1 MKPSSGVVQAPVD
14 SPLVSGG
21 PGARTRGEI
30 EAWLR
35 NYVAEAARLAPAEVD
50 SQEPFVRYGLTSKD
64 AVFLSG
70 ELADWLG
77 REVSPTIVW
86 EHPTI
91 DALSQALGN
100 DAAPARHAAET
111 PAPEAAHD
119 DAIAVTALGCR
130 FPGAPTPEAF
140 WALLQRGGDAITEVP
155 ADRWD
160 AARFYAPDPTT
171 PATMNTRWGGF
182 IEDVGAFDPLFF
194 GISPREAV
202 RMDPQQRLLLEVAWE
217 ALERAG
223 QAPQG
228 LQGSRTGV
236 FVGISTSDYSQR
248 QFGDRALLDAYAGTG
263 NAHSIAANRLS
274 YVLGLRGPS
283 MAVDTACSSSLVA
296 VHLACQ
302 SLRGRECDLA
312 LAGGVNLILS
322 PELTIA
328 FSQAGMMAADGR
340 CKTFD
345 ASADGYVRSE
355 GCGVVVLQRLSDARA
370 SGAPILAV
378 IRGSAVNHDG
388 LSNGLTAPSGA
399 AQQDVIQ
406 QALRQARL
414 SPEQVGY
421 VEAHGTGTPLGDPIE
436 LAALKTALS
445 PGRSATQRC
454 FIGSAKSNIGHLEAA
469 AGIAGLMKAVLALGH
484 GEIPPQVH
492 LRTLNPHIALDPER
506 FQIPTRPE
514 PWPQAPGAR
523 VAGVSA
529 FGFGGTNAHV
539 ILSEPPPRP
548 AQTPRVPER
557 GSHVLTL
564 SARSDAA
571 LRRMARQ
578 YQEHLSLPD
587 APALAEVCFTA
598 NTGRN
603 VWPHRLALTAAS
615 NAELASRL
623 ESFANGHA
631 TPGAHHGEVRRGATP
646 RIIFLYPGQGTQYPG
661 MGRQLFDSA
670 PVFREALERCDEL
683 LRPHLDVPLL
693 SVLFPTSDATAQLIH
708 QTRYTQPALF
718 ALGHALTE
726 LWRSWGVTPD
736 AVLGH
741 SVGEFTAAHAAGA
754 LGLEE
759 ALALLATRGRL
770 IQALPQSGA
779 MAAILADEATVRAA
793 LEGERLLDVAA
804 INGPRHVVISGE
816 RDALLRVTTSLQA
829 QGVESRPLTVSHAF
843 HSPLLEPMLDGF
855 EQVARVL
862 PARAP
867 HLPLISNLTGER
879 LTQAPDAA
887 YWRRHARAPVQ
898 FFKSLQTLTHAG
910 PALFI
915 ELGPHDT
922 LLGMAKRCAPDS
934 ASLWLPSLRRQHDAW
949 ETLLGGLGA
958 LHTRGVSISWSAV
971 EAPHSRRRVPLPTY
985 PFERQTYLLDSTLP
999 SPAHGPTMMT
1009 QTSATAP
1016 VVSRQER
1023 ILSELRAMVALLLQA
1038 PPEKLDPRLSFLEM
1052 GADSLVLLDAI
1063 RNVEKRFGIKLA
1075 IRQLFEELTTLEALA
1090 SHLDQALPASFT
1102 LSPAPAPQPAV
1113 ALAAP
1118 ASVSVPA
1125 VTVAPAANTLAA
1137 PVGSAVEQL
1146 IQQQLQ
1152 LMAQQ
1157 LALLGGRPA
1166 APLPVATPEAP
1177 APAPKAAP
1185 AAPAKAGGTSP
1196 FGAGPKSG
1204 TPERA
1209 LPEAQQRHLDG
1220 HIAKYTAR
1228 TKRSKEAAIRYRS
1241 KWSDVR
1247 WLMNF
1252 RPELKEVCYPIVSVR
1267 SKGSRLWDAD
1277 GNEYIDFSMGFGV
1290 HLFGHNP
1297 PFIVEALQRRLAE
1310 GMELGPQSD
1319 LGGRAAE
1326 LLCELTGM
1334 KRVTFCNSGTE
1345 AVMTALRLA
1354 RAATGRTKIVMF
1366 TGSYHGHSDGTLV
1379 VGRMLNGEPQS
1390 LPMAAG
1396 VSPKVVEDV
1405 LVLPYGEERTLELIR
1420 EHLHELA
1427 GVLVEPVQSRRPN
1440 LQPRAFLQALRELT
1454 RDAGVPLIFDEIITG
1469 FRLHPGGAQAWYGV
1483 EADLV
1488 TYGKV
1493 LGGGLAI
1500 GAVAD
1505 RGGFVDRIDGGDWSY
1520 GDASYPA
1527 VETTF
1532 SAGTFCKHPLTM
1544 ATTLATLEHL
1554 KAQGPALQEELGRR
1568 AAGLAA
1574 RLNALFQR
1582 EQAPIETVHCGS
1594 VLRFS
1599 AAGNTSYLYQSLEM
1613 DLFFSHLIQ
1622 RGIYVWEG
1630 RTCMLS
1636 TAHSDEDLDAIVRA
1650 ASETVADM
1658 RAGGFWPRGTPS
1670 EPLRAEPRTL
1680 PMTEAQRQLWVL
1692 AQMSPGGSISYNLSM
1707 SLRLDG
1713 ALQREALERAVQH
1726 VVDRHEA
1733 LRLHV
1738 HASGEQQTAAAS
1750 LALRL
1755 PLLDLSATPAPEQ
1768 PQRLAAWYEQESTTP
1783 FDLHQGPPFR
1793 VHLLKLGAREHVF
1806 VLTAHHVAVDGWSLG
1821 VVVREIAARYTE
1833 LLGGKSPPQPPA
1845 MQWGD
1850 YVQWLQQ
1857 QTGTKEQAAHERFW
1871 LSRRVETLPALELP
1885 TDFGRPAHRS
1895 HRGARET
1902 LRLDGATTQALREA
1916 AAQQQSTLFMLL
1928 LSVYTTFLHRLT
1940 GQDDVLVGIP
1950 TAGRGLEGSEGLVGY
1965 CSHLLPIASH
1975 VQGEQPFTEHLQG
1988 LKQVLW
1994 EAFEHQDHP
2003 FALLIKRLGLPRS
2016 TSHTPLVSVTFNV
2029 ERPLGSLQ
2037 MEGLRTHFLPQPVRY
2052 AAFDL
2057 SLNVIDAEDGLV
2069 LDFDYNT
2076 DLFEAQTLARWAQG
2090 FRTLLTGALKQ
2101 PEARVADLPMLSPG
2115 ERRKVLVAWNQNQ
2128 VGYREDLLTHQFIE
2142 QQAAARPGAHA
2153 VELDG
2158 QAITYADFNRRANQL
2173 AHHLRGLGVGPGV
2186 LVGAFI
2192 DRSPEMLV
2200 TLLAILKAGGAYVPL
2215 DPAHPA
2221 DRLRFLLD
2229 DARVAVLVTK
2239 QSLAERLPAHTAK
2252 VVHLDTD
2259 AVTLASR
2266 STENLP
2272 DVATATSPA
2281 YVIYTSGST
2290 GEPKGVVI
2298 AHGQMAV
2305 HFQDMRLHF
2314 ELTERDRVLQFASF
2328 NFDASLEQI
2337 LPTLMTGATLVLRG
2351 NQVWTPEELARRVV
2365 EQRLSVMNF
2374 PTAYWQ
2380 QLTQSWAEAPPALGA
2395 HDLRL
2400 VIIGGDTVL
2409 PKVLELWQRG
2419 PLGNVRTLNAYGPTE
2434 TLITA
2439 TTFDIPK
2446 GWSAPRVPIGRPLAN
2461 RPCYVLDRHGAPV
2474 PIGVAGEL
2482 HIGGPLVAAG
2492 YLNRPELTA
2501 QRFVPD
2507 PFSDDPAA
2515 RLYRTGDQVRHR
2527 PDGTL
2532 EFLGR
2537 ADHQVKV
2544 RGFRIELGEIESALS
2559 AHEHVQEV
2567 VVTVREE
2574 PGALAGHDKRLVAYV
2589 VPSANASVTPAALRQ
2604 FLLEKLPDY
2613 MVPAFFVRLE
2623 AMPLTANGKLDRKAL
2638 PAPDPEASAPTRPFV
2653 APRTPTEQTLA
2664 EVWMK
2669 ALRLPRVGIHDDFFE
2684 LGGDSLLATQVAS
2697 RLRDALKVELPL
2709 ERLFKQ
2715 TTIAGLAEHVD
2726 TVLWASRTAEDTSVN
2741 GASREEGEL

>member
-1 MKPSSGVVQAPVD
+1 MKPFTGVSQAPVD
-14 SPLVSGG
+14 SPRASGA
-21 PGARTRGEI
+21 PDARSRDEI
-30 EAWLR
+30 AAWLR
-35 NYVAEAARLAPAEVD
+35 AYVAEAAGLALDEVD
-50 SQEPFVRYGLTSKD
+50 PLQPFVRYGLTSKD

-77 REVSPTIVW
+77 RDVSPTIVW
-86 EHPTI
+86 EHPHI
-91 DALSQALGN
+91 DALSEALG
-100 DAAPARHAAET
+100 RAET
-111 PAPEAAHD
+111 PAPGPAPVPAFSEAHD
-119 DAIAVTALGCR
+119 DVIAVTALGCR
-130 FPGAPTPEAF
+130 FPGAPSPEAF
-140 WALLQRGGDAITEVP
+140 WSLLQRGGDAITEVP
-155 ADRWD
+155 ASRWD
-160 AARFYAPDPTT
+160 VSSVYSPDAST

-182 IEDVGAFDPLFF
+182 LEDVDAFDPLFF

-223 QAPQG
+223 QAPSS

-236 FVGISTSDYSQR
+236 FVGISTSDYAQR
-248 QFGDRALLDAYAGTG
+248 QFGNRALLDAYAGTG

-345 ASADGYVRSE
+345 AAADGYVRSE
-355 GCGVVVLQRLSDARA
+355 GCGIIVLQRLSDALA

-388 LSNGLTAPSGA
+388 LSNGLTAPSGS

-414 SPEQVGY
+414 TPEQIGY

-436 LAALKTALS
+436 LSALKAVLS
-445 PGRSATQRC
+445 TGRAPGQRC
-454 FIGSAKSNIGHLEAA
+454 LIGSAKSNIGHLEAA
-469 AGIAGLMKAVLALGH
+469 AGIAGLMKTVLALGH
-484 GEIPPQVH
+484 GEVPPQVH
-492 LRTLNPHIALDPER
+492 LRELNPHIVLDADR
-506 FQIPTRPE
+506 FQIPTVPL
-514 PWPQAPGAR
+514 PWPQAPGTR
-523 VAGVSA
+523 LAGVSA

-539 ILSEPPPRP
+539 ILGEAPPRP
-548 AQTPRVPER
+548 EATPNPAER
-557 GSHVLTL
+557 GTHVLTL
-564 SARSDAA
+564 SARSEAA
-571 LRRMARQ
+571 LRVMARQ
-578 YQEHLSLPD
+578 YQEHLARPD
-587 APALAEVCFTA
+587 APALADVCFTA
-598 NTGRN
+598 NTGRSP
-603 VWPHRLALTAAS
+603 WPHRLAVTAGS
-615 NAELASRL
+615 GAELAARL
-623 ESFANGHA
+623 ESFARGHTA
-631 TPGAHHGEVRRGATP
+631 PGVHQGEVQRSAAP
-646 RIIFLYPGQGTQYPG
+646 RIVFLYPGQGTQYPG

-670 PVFREALERCDEL
+670 PVFREALERCDAL
-683 LRPHLDVPLL
+683 LRPHLDVPLR
-693 SVLFPTSDATAQLIH
+693 SVLFPSSDADAVLIH

-726 LWRSWGVTPD
+726 LWRSWGITPD
-736 AVLGH
+736 AVMGH
-741 SVGEFTAAHAAGA
+741 SVGEFTAAHTAGV

-759 ALALLATRGRL
+759 ALGLLAARGRL
-770 IQALPQSGA
+770 IQALPQNGDMVA
-779 MAAILADEATVRAA
+779 VLADEEAVREA
-793 LEGERLLDVAA
+793 LRGEPRVDIAA
-804 INGPRHVVISGE
+804 INGPRHVVISGARE
-816 RDALLRVTTSLQA
+816 AVQRIITALQA
-829 QGVESRPLTVSHAF
+829 RGVESRPLTVSHAF

-855 EQVARVL
+855 EQIARMM
-862 PARAP
+862 PSQAP
-867 HLPLISNLTGER
+867 RIPLISNLTGEQ
-879 LTQAPDAA
+879 LLQSPDAA
-887 YWRRHARAPVQ
+887 YWRQHARAPVQ
-898 FFKSLQTLTHAG
+898 FLKSIQTLTRNG

-915 ELGPHDT
+915 ELGANDT
-922 LLGMAKRCAPDS
+922 LLNMARRCVPGDT
-934 ASLWLPSLRRQHDAW
+934 SLWLPSLRRQHDAW
-949 ETLLGGLGA
+949 ETLLSGVGA
-958 LHTRGVSISWSAV
+958 LHTRGVSVSWSALDT
-971 EAPHSRRRVPLPTY
+971 AHARRRVTLPTY
-985 PFERQTYLLDSTLP
+985 PFERQRYLLDSALP
-999 SPAHGPTMMT
+999 SPAPTPTMMT
-1009 QTSATAP
+1009 QTSVAAP
-1016 VVSRQER
+1016 VLSRKER
-1023 ILSELRAMVALLLQA
+1023 ILAEIRTVVALLLQA
-1038 PPEKLDPRLSFLEM
+1038 PPEKLDPRMSFLEM
-1052 GADSLVLLDAI
+1052 GADSLVLMDAI
-1063 RNVEKRFGIKLA
+1063 RNVEKRFGVKLA
-1075 IRQLFEELTTLEALA
+1075 IRQLFEELTSMDALA
-1090 SHLDQALPASFT
+1090 AYLDQTLPAHVTVDS
-1102 LSPAPAPQPAV
+1102 APAPRPAPVAAPSQPTLPAV
-1113 ALAAP
+1113 STIVAQPGGAL
-1118 ASVSVPA
+1118 
-1125 VTVAPAANTLAA
+1125 
-1137 PVGSAVEQL
+1137 EQL

-1166 APLPVATPEAP
+1166 AAPVLPSPEAP
-1177 APAPKAAP
+1177 AVKAAP
-1185 AAPAKAGGTSP
+1185 APAKAGGASP

-1204 TPERA
+1204 VPERA
-1209 LPEAQQRHLDG
+1209 LPEAQQRHVDAL
-1220 HIAKYTAR
+1220 IARHTGR
-1228 TKRSKEAAIRYRS
+1228 TKQSKEAAVRYRS

-1252 RPELKEVCYPIVSVR
+1252 RPELKEVCYPIVSAR
-1267 SKGSRLWDAD
+1267 SKGSRIWDVD

-1297 PFIVEALQRRLAE
+1297 PFIMEALQQRLAE

-1326 LLCELTGM
+1326 LVCELTGM

-1354 RAATGRTKIVMF
+1354 RAATGRSKIVMF

-1379 VGRMLNGEPQS
+1379 VGRMVDGQPQS

-1396 VSPKVVEDV
+1396 VTSKVVEDV
-1405 LVLPYGEERTLELIR
+1405 LVLPYGEDRTLELIR

-1440 LQPRAFLQALRELT
+1440 LQPKAFLQALRTMT
-1454 RDAGVPLIFDEIITG
+1454 REAGVPLIFDEVITG
-1469 FRLHPGGAQAWYGV
+1469 FRLHPGGAQAWYGI

-1493 LGGGLAI
+1493 LGGGMAI

-1544 ATTLATLEHL
+1544 ATTVATLSHL
-1554 KAQGPALQEELGRR
+1554 KAQGPALQEALGQR
-1568 AAGLAA
+1568 AASLAA
-1574 RLNALFQR
+1574 RLNAVFQR
-1582 EQAPIETVHCGS
+1582 EHAPIEVVHCGS

-1599 AAGNTSYLYQSLEM
+1599 AAGNFSYLYQSLEM
-1613 DLFFSHLIQ
+1613 DLFFCHLVH
-1622 RGIYVWEG
+1622 RGIYIWEG

-1636 TAHSDEDLDAIVRA
+1636 TAHTDEDLDTIVRSVA
-1650 ASETVADM
+1650 ETVADM
-1658 RAGGFWPRGTPS
+1658 RAGGFWPRPS
-1670 EPLRAEPRTL
+1670 SPEPTRPEPRTF
-1680 PMTEAQRQLWVL
+1680 PTTEAQRQLWVL
-1692 AQMSPGGSISYNLSM
+1692 SQMSPGGSISYNLSM
-1707 SLRLDG
+1707 SLRLEGVLD
-1713 ALQREALERAVQH
+1713 AELLQRAVQH
-1726 VVDRHEA
+1726 VVERHEA
-1733 LRLHV
+1733 LRLHI
-1738 HASGEQQTAAAS
+1738 HASGEQQTAAAH
-1750 LALRL
+1750 LTL
-1755 PLLDLSATPAPEQ
+1755 PLPSHDLSTLPEKE
-1768 PQRLAAWYEQESTTP
+1768 RAEHLAGWYAKESSAP
-1783 FDLHQGPPFR
+1783 FDLHQAPPFR
-1793 VHLLKLGAREHVF
+1793 VHLLKLSAQEHLF
-1806 VLTAHHVAVDGWSLG
+1806 VLTAHHVAVDGWSLA
-1821 VVVREIAARYTE
+1821 VIVREVATQYTALRGGVAAA
-1833 LLGGKSPPQPPA
+1833 LPPA
-1845 MQWGD
+1845 LQWSE
-1850 YVQWLQQ
+1850 YARWLEQQ
-1857 QTGTKEQAAHERFW
+1857 GGTQEQTSHERFW

-1885 TDFGRPAHRS
+1885 TDLGRPAQRS
-1895 HRGARET
+1895 YQGARET
-1902 LRLDGATTQALREA
+1902 LRLDRATTQALREA

-1928 LSVYTTFLHRLT
+1928 LSVYTSFLHRLT

-1950 TAGRGLEGSEGLVGY
+1950 TAGRGMENSEGLVGY

-1975 VQGEQPFTEHLQG
+1975 LQDGQTFTDYLQG

-1994 EAFEHQDHP
+1994 EAYEHQDYP

-2016 TSHTPLVSVTFNV
+2016 TSHNPLVSVTFNL
-2029 ERPLGSLQ
+2029 ERPLGQLQ
-2037 MEGLRTHFLPQPVRY
+2037 MGGLRTRFMPQPVRY
-2052 AAFDL
+2052 SAFDL
-2057 SLNVIDAEDGLV
+2057 SLNVIDADDGLV

-2076 DLFEAQTLARWAQG
+2076 DLFLPATLTRWAQG
-2090 FRTLLTGALKQ
+2090 FRTLLSGVLAK
-2101 PEARVADLPMLSPG
+2101 PDARVSALPVLTPA

-2142 QQAAARPGAHA
+2142 QQAAARPGVNA

-2158 QAITYADFNRRANQL
+2158 QCLTYADFNRRANQL
-2173 AHHLRGLGVGPGV
+2173 AHHLRGLGVGPGA

-2215 DPAHPA
+2215 DPGHPPE
-2221 DRLRFLLD
+2221 RLRFLLE
-2229 DARVAVLVTK
+2229 DARVGVLVTK
-2239 QSLAERLPAHTAK
+2239 QALAERLPPHTAK
-2252 VVHLDTD
+2252 VVQLDTD

-2266 STENLP
+2266 PTENP
-2272 DVATATSPA
+2272 VNTATATSPA

-2305 HFQDMRLHF
+2305 HFQDMQLHF
-2314 ELTERDRVLQFASF
+2314 ELSPRDRVLQFASF
-2328 NFDASLEQI
+2328 NFDASLEQM

-2380 QLTQSWAEAPPALGA
+2380 QLTQSWAESPPTIGA

-2409 PKVLELWQRG
+2409 PKVLELWQQG

-2446 GWSAPRVPIGRPLAN
+2446 GWSATRVPIGRPLAN
-2461 RPCYVLDRHGAPV
+2461 RPCYVLDRHGQPV

-2515 RLYRTGDQVRHR
+2515 RLYRTGDLVRHR
-2527 PDGTL
+2527 PDGSL

-2537 ADHQVKV
+2537 TDHQVKV

-2559 AHEHVQEV
+2559 AHEQVQEV

-2589 VPSANASVTPAALRQ
+2589 VPSSRGAVTPADLRQ
-2604 FLLEKLPDY
+2604 FLLERLPDY
-2613 MVPAFFVRLE
+2613 MAPAFFVLLD
-2623 AMPLTANGKLDRKAL
+2623 ALPLTASGKLDRKAL
-2638 PAPDPEASAPTRPFV
+2638 PAPDPESSAPTRPFV
-2653 APRTPTEQTLA
+2653 APRTATEQALA
-2664 EVWMK
+2664 DVWMK
-2669 ALRLPRVGIHDDFFE
+2669 ALRLQRVSVHDDFFE

-2709 ERLFKQ
+2709 DRLFKQ

-2726 TVLWASRTAEDTSVN
+2726 TLLWASKAAEDANVN